1 MKHNR
6 ICVILQ
12 EMLNKIKLIS
22 EEIEICQIDCTIQKK
37 GQKKK
42 KWVGFYQKYHTQKMN
57 IRLVFIYSF
66 LNLFKFQYFSRFKTP

>member
-42 KWVGFYQKYHTQKMN
+42 QMGWVLSEISHSKNEHTSCVH
-57 IRLVFIYSF
+57 L
-66 LNLFKFQYFSRFKTP
+66 